1 MDLNLSGRRAVVC
14 GSTQGI
20 GRAIAIQLAKMGAEI
35 ILLARNPE
43 RLESVIR
50 ELATDHDQKHE
61 MILADFSEPAQVK
74 LGIDRFVIEKKSAE
88 ILINNTGGPPG
99 GLAIEANIN
108 QFLEAFNAHLVCNQ
122 ILAQALVHGMKKKGY
137 GRIINVISTS
147 VKQPI
152 PGLGVSNT
160 IRGAVANWAK
170 TLASELGPYGI
181 TVNNLLPGMTRTT
194 RLDAIIAN
202 KAEKTG
208 QTRDQVAQD
217 LIGTIPA
224 GRFAEPN
231 EIANVASFLASP
243 AAGYVNGINVPV
255 DGGRTLSL

>member
-43 RLESVIR
+43 RLESVVR
-50 ELATDHDQKHE
+50 ELSCDHEQKHE
-61 MILADFSEPAQVK
+61 MILADFSDPAQVK
-74 LGIDRFVIEKKSAE
+74 QGIDRFVIEKKSAD

-108 QFLEAFNAHLVCNQ
+108 EFLAAFNAHLICNQ
-122 ILAQALVHGMKKKGY
+122 VLAQALVHGMKKNGF
-137 GRIINVISTS
+137 GRIINIISTS

-152 PGLGVSNT
+152 AGLGVSNT
-160 IRGAVANWAK
+160 IRGAVASWAK
-170 TLASELGPYGI
+170 TLAGELGPYGI

-194 RLDAIIAN
+194 RLDSIISS

-208 QTRDQVAQD
+208 KTTEQVTKK
-217 LIGTIPA
+217 LLETIPV
-224 GRFAEPN
+224 GRFADPH
-231 EIANVASFLASP
+231 EIANVVSFLASP